1 TGPMPFKGNTSA
13 MLFDAILH
21 QEPDPSRL
29 PPELQPIILK
39 ALEKD
44 RDVRC
49 QTASE
54 LRADLK
60 RLKRQVETGKP
71 AIGPA
76 LPPRRRRAW
85 AYAALAAI
93 ALAAATASLLWL
105 GSGGKPASR
114 SEWVQLTQFPDSVV
128 QPALSPD

>member
-1 TGPMPFKGNTSA
+1 S
-13 MLFDAILH
+13 
-21 QEPDPSRL
+21 L
-29 PPELQPIILK
+29 PPRRAP
-39 ALEKD
+39 D
-44 RDVRC
+44 RGP
-49 QTASE
+49 
-54 LRADLK
+54 RADLK

-71 AIGPA
+71 AIAPA

-105 GSGGKPASR
+105 GSGGKAASR

-128 QPALSPD
+128 QPALSPDGRMLAFVRGPSSQLPTNGQVYVKMLPDGEPKQLTQA